1 MKVSAPGKIIII
13 GEHAVVYGK
22 PAIIAAVDK
31 RCTVSM
37 EKSKGITISSPI
49 MKDSAHFTVA
59 EAKKLSEKADALW
72 KECAQAKDFSPL
84 FAATKKN
91 GNALKAGVG
100 KIFREFQIDAGADI
114 SIASQIPIG
123 YGMGS
128 SAALAVSLVK
138 AASSL
143 YGKKASLEEIN
154 AVAYKLE
161 QYAHGTPSG
170 GDNTASC
177 FGGIMRYVKE
187 PKIME
192 RLDLGK
198 LDNFMI
204 VYAAPPVKTTGELV
218 QSVRNLGDAF
228 RTERVNALGALA
240 GSMLDAL
247 RKRNH
252 GEIKRIINEAQKN
265 LRELGVSTPEIDV
278 LCESVKKAGGAAKL
292 CGAGGGGVVMC
303 YHEDGTK
310 LESVVRAAGYAPQH
324 VQLGAEGVRIDSQ

>member
-22 PAIIAAVDK
+22 PAIIAAVYK

-100 KIFREFQIDAGADI
+100 KIFREFQIGAGADI

-128 SAALAVSLVK
+128 SAALAVSLAK

-177 FGGIMRYVKE
+177 FGGIMRYIKE
-187 PKIME
+187 PKSME
-192 RLDLGK
+192 QLDLGK
-198 LDNFMI
+198 LENFI
-204 VYAAPPVKTTGELV
+204 LVYCAPPAKTTGELV
-218 QSVRNLGDAF
+218 QGVRNLGAAF
-228 RTERVNALGALA
+228 RTDRMDALGLLA
-240 GSMLDAL
+240 ERMLAAL
-247 RKRNH
+247 RKRDH
-252 GEIKRIINEAQKN
+252 AEIKSTISETQKN
-265 LRELGVSTPEIDV
+265 LQELGVSTPEIDK
-278 LCESVKKAGGAAKL
+278 LCRAVKKAGGAAKL

-303 YHEDGTK
+303 YHEDGAM
-310 LESVVRAAGYAPQH
+310 LESVVRAAGYEPQH
-324 VQLGAEGVRIDSQ
+324 VQLGAEGVRTES